1 MYTCNINYNQ
11 ELIYFLFGLKI
22 IFLLCDKYSF
32 FNILTNY
39 FIDFYSFCLVEH
51 CLPRQWQSKT
61 CWNWWWDQTQ
71 TLFREAYGSR
81 SLLRPSWWWMEG
93 NAKFTLLHAVNFVLG
108 MRNSVFEFKFS
119 HKYVKFVVDFVH
131 LNFSTHGIWRLLWRI
146 NLNFNSH
153 WRLCDMGIFILNWL
167 KTKLFA

>member
-1 MYTCNINYNQ
+1 MQVHDWFSVLLKFDQCYFLKFWLVFTCNINYNQ
-11 ELIYFLFGLKI
+11 KLIYFLFGLKI

-93 NAKFTLLHAVNFVLG
+93 NAKFILLHAVTVTIF
-108 MRNSVFEFKFS
+108 FFS
-119 HKYVKFVVDFVH
+119 NVYGDLF
-131 LNFSTHGIWRLLWRI
+131 LEWGIHFL
-146 NLNFNSH
+146 NLNLS
-153 WRLCDMGIFILNWL
+153 
-167 KTKLFA
+167 